1 MCLLPPLHSL
11 HAVREKMR
19 GRWETYRIRSNTFL
33 GYCLPLAFF
42 FPVCFPLFIIAR
54 PSGTFYELCPNSA
67 DFLNV
72 QLVLLPAPEKTA
84 QEGSF
89 PRSLKCNVWGAL
101 SMDGSVHRM
110 KRSTSLL
117 VPVGEEKEKKKKT
130 ILQGV
135 SLYRYLCLPVRVW
148 PIQRCYWHSLSTAVL
163 PPYSNGDLH
172 QSHKVALSVG

>member
-11 HAVREKMR
+11 HAVREEMR

-33 GYCLPLAFF
+33 GYYLPLAFF
-42 FPVCFPLFIIAR
+42 FLVCFPLFIIAR

-101 SMDGSVHRM
+101 SMGVFIAWRDPHLFLCQWEK
-110 KRSTSLL
+110 KR
-117 VPVGEEKEKKKKT
+117 KKKKPT
-130 ILQGV
+130 LQGV

-172 QSHKVALSVG
+172 RSHKVALSVG